1 MKLDKTFKFVVSE
14 KHMALAKRS
23 RKLTQVKNLGLL
35 ATRFGQA
42 LRALFFSVLSKT
54 DRFLTLNRYFLTG
67 STCTSRE
74 VEQKIHSGAR
84 PGYLRSEQQT
94 KRNDTNQC
102 EFKANTRY
110 RNLAGK
116 NERGTQIPLFFSFVA
131 QVLKP
136 ITERFRITWTPN

>member
-1 MKLDKTFKFVVSE
+1 MLQTWDLFLFVVP
-14 KHMALAKRS
+14 L
-23 RKLTQVKNLGLL
+23 RKIISGDKVYNL
-35 ATRFGQA
+35 
-42 LRALFFSVLSKT
+42 SPVLSKT